1 MNFQWLASVDP
12 LVGVAIVCALYV
24 VLLIWSAWRRSG
36 DVYEGAADRKRW
48 RDLRLWIVPL
58 ILIQIALHL
67 IFR

>member
-1 MNFQWLASVDP
+1 MNFQSLAGVDP
-12 LVGVAIVCALYV
+12 LVGVAIVCALYLV
-24 VLLIWSAWRRSG
+24 MLVWVLTRRR
-36 DVYEGAADRKRW
+36 DDITEGAPDRKRW